1 MPKGSD
7 QSWVEKL
14 YDKCRKSDHFEK
26 PRLSNT
32 AYIIVHFADK
42 VEYESAGFLE
52 KNRDTVLDEQINVLR
67 ASLVSGASRLVGE
80 GRGGWDGVNRLRGV
94 PERGDV
100 AYHK

>member
-32 AYIIVHFADK
+32 AYVIVHFADK

-52 KNRDTVLDEQINVLR
+52 KNRDTVLEEQINVLR
-67 ASLVSGASRLVGE
+67 ASLVSRRDNRSDCAVCQSGE
-80 GRGGWDGVNRLRGV
+80 
-94 PERGDV
+94 
-100 AYHK
+100 